1 MANRPKAK
9 CIRVAMPKKG
19 INNKDLAKACGVSVT
34 TVSGWRNKG
43 CPDLR
48 WLEKVAKACDMTLD
62 ELMKLAD

>member
-1 MANRPKAK
+1 MTDLDTGK
-9 CIRVAMPKKG
+9 CIRVAMEKAD
-19 INNKDLAKACGVSVT
+19 IDNRSLAGTCGVSLT

-48 WLEKVAKACDMTLD
+48 WLEKVAKACDMTCD

>member
-1 MANRPKAK
+1 MTDLDTGK
-9 CIRVAMPKKG
+9 CIRVAMSKAN
-19 INNKDLAKACGVSVT
+19 ISNKSLAKACAVSVT
-34 TVSGWRNKG
+34 TVSGWRNTG